1 MQARTLVDLQHLETG
16 ELEVLLASRLLAD
29 PYLGSLVE
37 ELAYRQIDKEH
48 ERLESAKGDQVAD
61 SQGIIRGT
69 RYFLALRKD
78 EMQKRQGIDQS
89 GAGE

>member
-1 MQARTLVDLQHLETG
+1 MEPRTLVDLRHLETG
-16 ELEVLLASRLLAD
+16 ELEGALASRLLAD

-48 ERLESAKGDQVAD
+48 LRLESAKGDQVPD

-69 RYFLALRKD
+69 RYFLAIRKE
-78 EMQKRQGIDQS
+78 EMQKRQHLDRLTP
-89 GAGE
+89 EE